1 MSQRNNFG
9 SKLGVVLAAAGS
21 AVGLGNVWRFPTE
34 VGNNGG
40 AAFILIYLCCILF
53 IGVPVMLSEF
63 VIGRH
68 THANTI
74 GAFRK
79 LAPGTWWRLGGIEGV
94 FVAFFISCYYIIVSG
109 WTLHYMV
116 ASMCNQLTGDQDYKS
131 YFSDFVSSPLEPV
144 VYAVV
149 FMLLVHVI
157 IVRGVEKGIE
167 RFSKL
172 MMPMLLLI
180 IGVLVVC
187 SFSMSGFT
195 EGVTYMLRPDF
206 SKVTPNI
213 VLSAVGQAFY
223 SLSLAMGCLCTY
235 ASYFGPD
242 TNLAKTAVSVSVI
255 DTCVAVLC
263 GFIIFPAVFSVP
275 GVEANEGP
283 GLVFI
288 TLPHVFNIAFH
299 NVPIIGYVFSTLF
312 YVLLMLSAL
321 TSAISLH
328 EVATAYIHEEW
339 NVSRKRAACM
349 VTVGCL
355 LLGVACSLSMGVWN
369 DFRICGLC
377 LFDLFDYVSA
387 KIILPLGGIII
398 CLFVG
403 WKLDRQMVYNEVTN
417 NGTLHLGPSDA
428 ATAAGAR
435 PSLGARLLSRLHPF
449 RIYIFLVR
457 WVAPTAIAVIFIN
470 ELLR

>member
-1 MSQRNNFG
+1 MANRSNFG
-9 SKLGVVLAAAGS
+9 SKIGVVLAAAGS

-40 AAFILIYLCCILF
+40 AAFILIYLFCVLF
-53 IGVPVMLSEF
+53 IGMPVMVSEF
-63 VIGRH
+63 VIGRS

-74 GAFRK
+74 TAFRK
-79 LAPGTWWRLGGIEGV
+79 LAPKTWWRIGGIEGV
-94 FVAFFISCYYIIVSG
+94 FVAFFIFCYYIIVSG
-109 WTLHYMV
+109 WTLHYTV
-116 ASMCNQLTGDQDYKS
+116 ASFLNHLSGDQDYKA
-131 YFSDFVSSPLEPV
+131 YFTNFVGSPWEPI

-149 FMLLVHVI
+149 FMLMVHVI
-157 IVRGVEKGIE
+157 IIRGVQNGIE

-180 IGVLVVC
+180 IAVLVVC

-195 EGVTYMLRPDF
+195 EGVTYLLKPDF
-206 SKVTPNI
+206 SKVTPNV

-235 ASYFGPD
+235 ASYFGPN
-242 TNLAKTAVSVSVI
+242 TNLMKTAMSVSLI

-299 NVPIIGYVFSTLF
+299 NVPLIGYVFSSLF

-328 EVATAYIHEEW
+328 EPVTAYIHEEW
-339 NVSRKRAACM
+339 KVSRHRAAWI
-349 VTVGCL
+349 VTVACI
-355 LLGVACSLSMGVWN
+355 LLGIACSLSMGVWN
-369 DFRICGLC
+369 GFRIGGLC
-377 LFDLFDYVSA
+377 LFDLFDFISA

-403 WKLDRQMVYNEVTN
+403 WRLDRQLVYNEVTN
-417 NGTLHLGPSDA
+417 NGTL
-428 ATAAGAR
+428 R
-435 PSLGARLLSRLHPF
+435 IRLFRL
-449 RIYIFLVR
+449 YIFLVR
-457 WVAPTAIAVIFIN
+457 WVSPLAIAVIFIN
-470 ELLR
+470 ELFNK

>member
-1 MSQRNNFG
+1 MSHRGSFG

-40 AAFILIYLCCILF
+40 AAFILIYLFSVFF
-53 IGVPVMLSEF
+53 IGVPVMVSEF
-63 VIGRH
+63 VIGRN

-74 GAFRK
+74 TAFRK
-79 LAPGTWWRLGGIEGV
+79 LAPKSWWRIGGIEGV
-94 FVAFFISCYYIIVSG
+94 FVAFFISCYYIVVAG
-109 WTLHYMV
+109 WTLHYTV
-116 ASMCNQLTGDQDYKS
+116 ASLANRLSGDHDYKA
-131 YFSDFVSSPLEPV
+131 FFNDFVSSPWEPV
-144 VYAVV
+144 AYAVV
-149 FMLLVHVI
+149 FMLMTHFV
-157 IVRGVEKGIE
+157 IVRGVERGIE

-180 IGVLVVC
+180 IAVLVIC

-195 EGVTYMLRPDF
+195 EGITFLLRPDF
-206 SKVTPNI
+206 SKVTPTV

-242 TNLAKTAVSVSVI
+242 TNLAKTAMSVSLI
-255 DTCVAVLC
+255 DTCVAILC

-275 GVEANEGP
+275 GVEPGEGP

-299 NVPIIGYVFSTLF
+299 SVPVIGYLFSGLF
-312 YVLLMLSAL
+312 YLLLLLSAL

-328 EVATAYIHEEW
+328 EPVTAYIHEEW
-339 NVSRKRAACM
+339 HFSRKSAAWM
-349 VTVGCL
+349 VTLGCIL
-355 LLGVACSLSMGVWN
+355 LAVACSLSMGIWN
-369 DFRICGLC
+369 SFQIGGLC

-403 WKLDRQMVYNEVTN
+403 WRLDRQLVYNEVTN
-417 NGTLHLGPSDA
+417 SG
-428 ATAAGAR
+428 
-435 PSLGARLLSRLHPF
+435 RLRIRFFRL
-449 RIYIFLVR
+449 YIFLVR
-457 WVAPTAIAVIFIN
+457 WVAPLAIAFIFLN
-470 ELLR
+470 ELFLR